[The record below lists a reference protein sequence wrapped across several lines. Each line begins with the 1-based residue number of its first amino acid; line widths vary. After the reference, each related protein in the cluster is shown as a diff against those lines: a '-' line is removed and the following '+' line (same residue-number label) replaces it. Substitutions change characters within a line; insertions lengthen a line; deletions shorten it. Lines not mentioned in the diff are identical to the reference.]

1 MKKISSN
8 DMIPLF
14 KREMKKIQSA
24 IMWFDEF
31 FWDDSKIH
39 KKYQNELQRS
49 EASDNFVGK

>member
-1 MKKISSN
+1 
-8 DMIPLF
+8 
-14 KREMKKIQSA
+14 
-24 IMWFDEF
+24 MWFDEF